1 MSGYLFTETV
11 RQDANDIWDYIS
23 QDIIDAVDRVIA
35 EFQRVVSRLSV
46 LPDMGH
52 RREDLT
58 GKDYR
63 FWSVHSYLIIYNP
76 DSTPLQ
82 IVRILSGFRDITPL
96 ID

>member
-23 QDIIDAVDRVIA
+23 QDIIA
-35 EFQRVVSRLSV
+35 EFQRVASRLSV